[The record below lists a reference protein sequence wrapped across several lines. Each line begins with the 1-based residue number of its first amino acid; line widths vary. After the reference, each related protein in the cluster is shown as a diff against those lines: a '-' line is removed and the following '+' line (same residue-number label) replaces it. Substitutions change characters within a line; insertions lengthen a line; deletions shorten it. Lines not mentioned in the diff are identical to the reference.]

1 MVSERDAVIDA
12 AFRAHAPEIYRLAFS
27 IVRERQAAE
36 DVTQDTFVRAYDRF
50 ATYDPGRPIK
60 GWLHAIATHLAID
73 HLRRA
78 RVRGWVGLRAP
89 RVIPL
94 GEPSVPD
101 DTGRIAEREAVAG
114 LLDELPAK
122 VRAMLVLRHA
132 YGYDDRS
139 IAELVGT
146 SPANVRTQISR
157 ANRRLRSILEA
168 TPDLREIGS
177 CGTVHGSSLDG
188 E

>member
-1 MVSERDAVIDA
+1 MVSDRDAVIDA
-12 AFRAHAPEIYRLAFS
+12 AFRAHAADIYRLAFS

-36 DVTQDTFVRAYDRF
+36 DVTQDTFARAYDRF
-50 ATYDPGRPIK
+50 SAYDPSRPIK

-73 HLRRA
+73 QLRHA

-89 RVIPL
+89 RAIATC
-94 GEPSVPD
+94 EPSVQD
-101 DTGRIAEREAVAG
+101 DTGGIAEREAVAA

-122 VRAMLVLRHA
+122 ARAMLVLRHA

-139 IAELVGT
+139 IAEMVGT
-146 SPANVRTQISR
+146 SPGNVRTQISR
-157 ANRRLRSILEA
+157 AHQRLRANLASP
-168 TPDLREIGS
+168 PDLEDRAGR
-177 CGTVHGSSLDG
+177 GAAHRGRFHG